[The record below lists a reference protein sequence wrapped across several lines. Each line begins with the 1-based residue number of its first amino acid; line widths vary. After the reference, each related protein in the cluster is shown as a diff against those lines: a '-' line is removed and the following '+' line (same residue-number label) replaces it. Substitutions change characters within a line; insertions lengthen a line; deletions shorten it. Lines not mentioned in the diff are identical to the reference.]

1 MSDELSPEM
10 LEEATPDL
18 LTLEDEDGKEVT
30 FEVIDAT
37 EVNGTRYRA
46 VIPYQEDPESLQ
58 EDAELILMRIGTDDE
73 GEYMDIV
80 DDDEELITV
89 GKVFEE
95 RLRAMY
101 DIDDSELQ

>member
-10 LEEATPDL
+10 LEEAAPDL

-37 EVNGTRYRA
+37 EVNGTRYLA

-73 GEYMDIV
+73 GDYMDIV

-89 GKVFEE
+89 GKVFEV

>member
-10 LEEATPDL
+10 LEEAAPDL

-37 EVNGTRYRA
+37 EVNGTRYLA

-89 GKVFEE
+89 GKVYEE

>member
-10 LEEATPDL
+10 LEEAAPDL

-37 EVNGTRYRA
+37 EVNGTRYLA

-89 GKVFEE
+89 GKVYEA